1 MVSIKCG
8 SRRKARRA
16 HFQAP
21 SHVRR
26 VLMSAPLSKELRA
39 KYNVRAMPVRKDDEV
54 IVKRGAFKGREGKV
68 TACYR
73 LKWVIH
79 IDKVNREKAN
89 GSTVAVGIHPSNV
102 EITKLKLTHHRKA
115 ILERK
120 DRSSKSDKGKGK
132 ISAADKAMQQM
143 D

>member
-54 IVKRGAFKGREGKV
+54 IVKRGTFKGREGKV

-73 LKWVIH
+73 LKWVIL

-89 GSTVAVGIHPSNV
+89 GSTVPVGIHPSNV